1 MCDGQ
6 EACCVMLCTWGQSW
20 RTEEA
25 LPLDLSAVGPRG
37 VGIALRGQRLR
48 EGRVGHAAG
57 LEDGGGDISIEP
69 QFAIRIP
76 KWKYAGS
83 TRVSTCPQVE
93 YVVAQ
98 KICIFSM
105 PKQLKNIWSSKEG

>member
-1 MCDGQ
+1 MRRVLLVGLFLDVCVCLSCLRVFC
-6 EACCVMLCTWGQSW
+6 CCVMLCSGGQSW

-57 LEDGGGDISIEP
+57 LEDGGADDVAEGPAQQRLDKRG
-69 QFAIRIP
+69 Q
-76 KWKYAGS
+76 AG
-83 TRVSTCPQVE
+83 
-93 YVVAQ
+93 
-98 KICIFSM
+98 
-105 PKQLKNIWSSKEG
+105 IWSRGRLVYLPRV